1 MQVPLCWLKDYVD
14 ITLPVPELAERM
26 TLAGLEVEQIQYIG
40 IEGADLVWDR
50 DKFVIARLLSVQQ
63 HPDADRLVL
72 ATVDY
77 GADELETVVTGAPN
91 LFPYLGQDVSH
102 LNLKSPMV
110 MEGATIYDGH
120 KEGFVKATLKGRKI
134 RGIMNRH
141 MLCSEKELGIS
152 EEHEGIMLFEMDEPA
167 GTPLQ
172 DVWGDAVFYL
182 DLTPNMARCQS
193 VYGVAREVAALTG
206 QPLRPLSLD
215 VLREGGEAGDYIAV
229 EIEDPTL
236 CARFTATLIQN
247 IEIKPSPLWMQRR
260 LSLIGMRPINNVV
273 DVTNYVMME
282 VGQPLHAFD
291 YDLLKERA
299 AGAKPTII
307 VRVARP
313 GEGMTTLDGV
323 AHTFNDYDILITDTA
338 GPVGIGGAMGG
349 ADTEVNAETRNVLL
363 EAANF
368 NLVNVRRT
376 AQAHKVSSEAAARF
390 GRGIHPAVALRGAQ
404 RGAEL
409 MRVLAGGVVSQDT
422 VDNYPAPPEPV
433 VATVTPAQVLR
444 SLGVEIGQDEIIRIL
459 TSLQFQSEVK
469 DGVIH
474 ATAPDHRLDIGKELV
489 GTADL
494 IEEIARVYGYD
505 RIPETEISDRLPPLR
520 ANGRLQHEERTRDL
534 LVAAG
539 LQEIISYRLT
549 TPEAEARIL
558 LPGTPADDRPYVTLA
573 NPISQDKS
581 VLRHTLLESMLNAVA
596 SNARHQDHISLFE
609 IGSVYLA
616 SEDGP
621 LPQEPTRLC
630 IGMAGQREIPGWM
643 GGDENLMDFFDLK
656 GVLESLAAGW
666 RIEDVSYVPVSHPT
680 FQPGRVARL
689 VSAGGQTL
697 GVAGQVHPLVA
708 RRFEMPA
715 GLTVM
720 AAELDLDALFAAIP
734 VGLQVEEIPQYP
746 AVLRDIALVVDDAI
760 PAAEIEALI
769 VQTGGP
775 LLADLCLFDV
785 YRGEQLPAGKKS
797 LAYAL
802 AFQALDKTLTD
813 KEANK
818 LRDKIV
824 RRLER
829 ETGAVLRS

>member
-1 MQVPLCWLKDYVD
+1 M
-14 ITLPVPELAERM
+14 
-26 TLAGLEVEQIQYIG
+26 
-40 IEGADLVWDR
+40 
-50 DKFVIARLLSVQQ
+50 
-63 HPDADRLVL
+63 
-72 ATVDY
+72 
-77 GADELETVVTGAPN
+77 
-91 LFPYLGQDVSH
+91 
-102 LNLKSPMV
+102 
-110 MEGATIYDGH
+110 
-120 KEGFVKATLKGRKI
+120 
-134 RGIMNRH
+134 
-141 MLCSEKELGIS
+141 
-152 EEHEGIMLFEMDEPA
+152 
-167 GTPLQ
+167 
-172 DVWGDAVFYL
+172 
-182 DLTPNMARCQS
+182 
-193 VYGVAREVAALTG
+193 
-206 QPLRPLSLD
+206 
-215 VLREGGEAGDYIAV
+215 
-229 EIEDPTL
+229 
-236 CARFTATLIQN
+236 
-247 IEIKPSPLWMQRR
+247 
-260 LSLIGMRPINNVV
+260 V

-520 ANGRLQHEERTRDL
+520 SPNGRLQHEERTRDL

-558 LPGTPADDRPYVTLA
+558 LPGTPGRRPPLRYAGEPHQPGQDRSAPHPA
-573 NPISQDKS
+573 GIHAQCGGFQCSPP
-581 VLRHTLLESMLNAVA
+581 
-596 SNARHQDHISLFE
+596 
-609 IGSVYLA
+609 
-616 SEDGP
+616 GP
-621 LPQEPTRLC
+621 HFLVRDRFGLS
-630 IGMAGQREIPGWM
+630 
-643 GGDENLMDFFDLK
+643 
-656 GVLESLAAGW
+656 GVRGRPPAAGANSFVH
-666 RIEDVSYVPVSHPT
+666 RHGGAARDSRLD
-680 FQPGRVARL
+680 GR
-689 VSAGGQTL
+689 
-697 GVAGQVHPLVA
+697 
-708 RRFEMPA
+708 RREPY
-715 GLTVM
+715 GL
-720 AAELDLDALFAAIP
+720 L
-734 VGLQVEEIPQYP
+734 
-746 AVLRDIALVVDDAI
+746 
-760 PAAEIEALI
+760 
-769 VQTGGP
+769 
-775 LLADLCLFDV
+775 
-785 YRGEQLPAGKKS
+785 
-797 LAYAL
+797 
-802 AFQALDKTLTD
+802 
-813 KEANK
+813 
-818 LRDKIV
+818 
-824 RRLER
+824 
-829 ETGAVLRS
+829 